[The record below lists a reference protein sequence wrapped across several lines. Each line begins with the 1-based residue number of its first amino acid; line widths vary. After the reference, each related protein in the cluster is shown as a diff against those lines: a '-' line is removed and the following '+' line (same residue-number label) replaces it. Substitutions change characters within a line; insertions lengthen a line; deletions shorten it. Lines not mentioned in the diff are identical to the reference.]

1 MDIINNHYDAS
12 YFAWQQSGGI
22 LSATLDRFKF
32 VPYIGKEDSVLD
44 FGCGGGYLLASLE
57 CKARYGI
64 EINPAARTEAQQ
76 RLTAFSGF
84 DQIPA
89 DLKVDKVI
97 SHHALEHVDDPLG
110 TLRAMRGLL
119 KPGGICVVVVPS
131 ESWWS
136 GRFFRPDNINQ
147 HLYTWNPLLLGN
159 LFERAGFRV
168 LKGELLCH
176 CWFPKARITSRLMPA
191 SWFDLG
197 SRLRGLLT
205 FSRQV
210 RVVACNPVVPELP
223 D

>member
-44 FGCGGGYLLASLE
+44 FGCGGGLLLRPRSNVRRAMGS
-57 CKARYGI
+57 K
-64 EINPAARTEAQQ
+64 INPAARTEAQQ

-84 DQIPA
+84 DRIPA

-136 GRFFRPDNINQ
+136 GRFFRPDNSTSTFTHGIHYFWAIYSNEQ
-147 HLYTWNPLLLGN
+147 DFVCSKGN
-159 LFERAGFRV
+159 CSAIAGFR
-168 LKGELLCH
+168 K
-176 CWFPKARITSRLMPA
+176 PA
-191 SWFDLG
+191 
-197 SRLRGLLT
+197 
-205 FSRQV
+205 
-210 RVVACNPVVPELP
+210 LP
-223 D
+223 RD